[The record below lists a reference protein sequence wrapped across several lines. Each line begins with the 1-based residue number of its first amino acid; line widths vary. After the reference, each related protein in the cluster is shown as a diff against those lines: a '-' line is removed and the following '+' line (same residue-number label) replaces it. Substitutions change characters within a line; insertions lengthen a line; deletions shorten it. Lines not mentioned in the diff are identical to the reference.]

1 MSYRPTV
8 SIYFNGKIMDCIYC
22 RNYSEKSLVLTTMFY
37 AAYLSSCRTEGEV
50 KRRLFGPRKNWPG
63 HYYDEA
69 SRDIES
75 WSECPMQ
82 VDLTNRCI
90 FYGIGPHTA
99 EDLAGRAEPDLS
111 RAHKLFS
118 DKRPLLTLHT
128 KIPFEMMD
136 LAEIRRQPFFY
147 SMLQEQWRKMGEANA
162 EKKSAG

>member
-1 MSYRPTV
+1 M
-8 SIYFNGKIMDCIYC
+8 M
-22 RNYSEKSLVLTTMFY
+22 
-37 AAYLSSCRTEGEV
+37 
-50 KRRLFGPRKNWPG
+50 KNWPG

-99 EDLAGRAEPDLS
+99 EDLAERAEPDLS